1 MRYHVL
7 ATDYDGTIAT
17 DGVLDGP
24 TVDALR
30 KLLGTGRKLVLVTGR
45 ELADLQRTCPH
56 LDLFELVVA
65 ENGALLYR
73 PSNKTQTVLADPPP
87 PGFVAELER
96 RGVAPLTT
104 GASIVATWEPHS
116 QTVLDTIRDLGL
128 ELQVIFNKGAVMV
141 LPAGVNKATGLT
153 AALRE
158 LRLSPRNVVAVGDAE
173 NDHSFLKLCELSA
186 AVANALPA
194 LKDAADIVTKADH
207 GAGVAELAAGLIA
220 NDLAGPRERP
230 ERRSLEFG
238 TSDGKPVALQ
248 PFGGCVLICG
258 PSASGKST
266 VAKRIVESIRD
277 GGYQFCL
284 VDPEGDY
291 EAFGGAVVIGKPD
304 AAPKLD
310 EVEQL
315 LEDVGVNGIV
325 SLTGT
330 PLSDRPPFFVDLLS
344 KLLQMRTRYG
354 RPHWLVIDEV
364 HHVMPADWQPPNA
377 LLPQRLESV
386 LMITVH
392 PELLSLEI
400 LKRVTKVIAV
410 GTTALD
416 TLARIA
422 QMRGIE
428 IATGTLAPEKPGEA
442 LLW

>member
-17 DGVLDGP
+17 DGVLDEP

-45 ELADLQRTCPH
+45 ELVDLQRTCPH
-56 LDLFELVVA
+56 LELFQLVVA

-104 GASIVATWEPHS
+104 GASIIATWEPHS

-194 LKDAADIVTKADH
+194 VKDAADIVTKADH
-207 GAGVAELAAGLIA
+207 GAGVAELAAGLIE
-220 NDLAGPRERP
+220 NDLAGPRARP

-291 EAFGGAVVIGKPD
+291 EVFGGAVVIGKPD

-315 LEDVGVNGIV
+315 L
-325 SLTGT
+325 
-330 PLSDRPPFFVDLLS
+330 
-344 KLLQMRTRYG
+344 
-354 RPHWLVIDEV
+354 
-364 HHVMPADWQPPNA
+364 
-377 LLPQRLESV
+377 
-386 LMITVH
+386 
-392 PELLSLEI
+392 
-400 LKRVTKVIAV
+400 
-410 GTTALD
+410 
-416 TLARIA
+416 
-422 QMRGIE
+422 
-428 IATGTLAPEKPGEA
+428 
-442 LLW
+442 